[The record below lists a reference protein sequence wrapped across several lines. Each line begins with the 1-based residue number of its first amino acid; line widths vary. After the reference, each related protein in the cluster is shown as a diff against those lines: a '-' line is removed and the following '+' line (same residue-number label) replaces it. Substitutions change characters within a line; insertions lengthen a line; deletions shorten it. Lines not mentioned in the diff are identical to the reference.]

1 MICKL
6 TCLSCESIIITTDVE
21 HTDVGPTV
29 TFLKVSAFTEYMFL
43 STIAAVLQKNPSYI
57 IQMYTDWWRIMF
69 VKTNL
74 FELLLIIG
82 ETGAG

>member
-1 MICKL
+1 MNQ
-6 TCLSCESIIITTDVE
+6 LSSPTDVE

-43 STIAAVLQKNPSYI
+43 SIAAVSHKNPSYI

-74 FELLLIIG
+74 FELLLFIG